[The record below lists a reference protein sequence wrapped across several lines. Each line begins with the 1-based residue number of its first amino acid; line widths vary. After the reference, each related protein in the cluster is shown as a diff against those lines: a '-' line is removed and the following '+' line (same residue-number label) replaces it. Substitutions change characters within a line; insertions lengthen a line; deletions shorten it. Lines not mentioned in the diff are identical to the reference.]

1 MLDIAKQTL
10 DFYTKYLK
18 SPTIDDI
25 KIEDKSLLD
34 TKWCIFVT
42 IYKNGE
48 VRWSAGNIKEL
59 GENIVLEIIENT
71 VQAISK
77 DSRFSPIKLDEVAK
91 LKIRIDMIKSRTI
104 LKDKEILSIDP
115 IKNGVLAIKND
126 YNTMGIV
133 LPNITPLLLTWE
145 DFIPVLKEK
154 MKIKDFQEKDF
165 ILYSIETD
173 MINNF

>member
-34 TKWCIFVT
+34 TQWCIFVT

-104 LKDKEILSIDP
+104 LKDKEILSIDH

>member
-1 MLDIAKQTL
+1 
-10 DFYTKYLK
+10 
-18 SPTIDDI
+18 
-25 KIEDKSLLD
+25 
-34 TKWCIFVT
+34 
-42 IYKNGE
+42 
-48 VRWSAGNIKEL
+48 
-59 GENIVLEIIENT
+59 
-71 VQAISK
+71 
-77 DSRFSPIKLDEVAK
+77 
-91 LKIRIDMIKSRTI
+91 MIKSRTI
-104 LKDKEILSIDP
+104 LKDKEILSIDH

>member
-34 TKWCIFVT
+34 TQWCIFVT

-133 LPNITPLLLTWE
+133 LQNITTLLLTWE

>member
-34 TKWCIFVT
+34 TQWCIFVT